1 MHVVWYCLHVLS
13 GHSVKCTR
21 LCRALSHGV
30 HWAMTTN
37 ATQLISGVD
46 HLTALSLF
54 LLFCL
59 LSHLPSG
66 TSMPT
71 RDYTHP
77 DAGDSLKGG
86 RFPFDTKKPVADT
99 VFIANSML
107 LQIMPDGTIEGTK
120 CRSSRYAMLQ
130 RMSHHIGPRN
140 KQVITIKGV
149 ETERHLCMDNTGHL
163 YASEPNSFNEADCSF
178 TFKEQWIQSNETSY
192 NNNKTVFRLS
202 RLRHHKN
209 RYYVGLYCDGRP
221 IVAKDC
227 RQRRKLRKHLLFTV
241 GDFNPDENAG
251 TCSAIKPP
259 KCKRTYLKFCRKVV
273 QNFFSVSVKEWKKFR
288 AKKCFKR
295 LGREKQRMRKIAEKC
310 NGWSSRPR
318 HPTWDYV

>member
-1 MHVVWYCLHVLS
+1 MHPIKILLLCVCAFPSCYSTGTSVHLHIFVV
-13 GHSVKCTR
+13 
-21 LCRALSHGV
+21 
-30 HWAMTTN
+30 
-37 ATQLISGVD
+37 
-46 HLTALSLF
+46 LTCPFLF
-54 LLFCL
+54 L
-59 LSHLPSG
+59 
-66 TSMPT
+66 
-71 RDYTHP
+71 
-77 DAGDSLKGG
+77 
-86 RFPFDTKKPVADT
+86 
-99 VFIANSML
+99 
-107 LQIMPDGTIEGTK
+107 Q
-120 CRSSRYAMLQ
+120 
-130 RMSHHIGPRN
+130 
-140 KQVITIKGV
+140 
-149 ETERHLCMDNTGHL
+149 
-163 YASEPNSFNEADCSF
+163 NSFNEADCSF

-318 HPTWDYV
+318 HPT